1 MGSLTRFRF
10 GVFEFDPE
18 TPELRKSGRLVRL
31 RPQGLKLLKL
41 LISRPREVIAR
52 EDIARFLWDAGVF
65 VDFEQGVNH
74 TVKQVRA
81 ALGDD
86 AESPRYIE
94 TLPRRGYRF
103 IAPVEALVAPKE
115 AIVRASGTDPSG
127 RLELQGPERTR
138 DADGR
143 LGSLRARPLQPLCV
157 IGRIERHRIAIAVV
171 TCALLSILGGGWWAM
186 GRPSVAS
193 GSSSISGGTAVPRNR
208 RRRRVFCRRP
218 YGSTHDRA
226 RNDRRLEG
234 DCVERGV
241 LVPRQAYT
249 ASGRARAGRRARR
262 HRFGAAAGCERQD
275 QCQPGERE
283 RWHDT
288 LERAVQQAGNGRTHG
303 SERDLREHCP
313 HAVKDNRR
321 RTTGK
326 VTAGDEKSRSV

>member
-18 TPELRKSGRLVRL
+18 TLELRKSGRPVRL

-41 LISRPREVIAR
+41 LISRPREVITR

-74 TVKQVRA
+74 TIKQVRA

-115 AIVRASGTDPSG
+115 ASFVLSTETAARQGRSNCRDGTDGEPSAVVF
-127 RLELQGPERTR
+127 QSAP
-138 DADGR
+138 
-143 LGSLRARPLQPLCV
+143 PPV

-193 GSSSISGGTAVPRNR
+193 GSSSISGGTAVPHNR
-208 RRRRVFCRRP
+208 WRRRVFCRRP

-241 LVPRQAYT
+241 LVPRQAHT

-262 HRFGAAAGCERQD
+262 HRFGAAARCERQD
-275 QCQPGERE
+275 QCKSGEHE

-321 RTTGK
+321 CTTGK